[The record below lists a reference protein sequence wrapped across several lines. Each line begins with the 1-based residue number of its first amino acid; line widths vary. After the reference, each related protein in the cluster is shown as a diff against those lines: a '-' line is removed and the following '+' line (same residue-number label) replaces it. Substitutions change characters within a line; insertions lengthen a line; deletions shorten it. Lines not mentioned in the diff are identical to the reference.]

1 MKQLIELISEEV
13 KEAFN
18 KAGYNPDYGKTNL
31 SNRPD
36 LCEFQCNGAMAAAK
50 EYHKAPIAIAEDVV
64 TYLEG
69 NAMFSEVEAVKPG
82 FLNFKVAEEF
92 LGEYVGGMLKD
103 ERFGLE
109 KTNKPL
115 TIIIDY
121 GGPNVAKPLHVG
133 HLRSAV
139 IGESVK
145 RISRFMGHNVIGD
158 VHLGDWGLQMGLI
171 ITELKLRKPELVY
184 FDESYDGDYP
194 DDAPFTLAEL
204 EEIYPTASGKSK
216 EDDDYKEAALQA
228 TKELQAGRRGY
239 RALLNHILTISVTD
253 LKKNYEKLNV
263 SFDLWKGESD
273 AQEYIADMVQGMK
286 DKGLA
291 YESEGALVVDV
302 KEDTDKKEVPPC
314 MILKSDG
321 ASLYTTTD
329 LATLVWRV
337 NDYNPDRII
346 YVVDN
351 RQEMHFVQVFRCAKK
366 AGIVREDTSLEFLG
380 FGTMNGL
387 DGKPFKT
394 RDGGVMRLEYL
405 LNDTNEK
412 MYSKITD
419 NNNMSEDEAK
429 EVASIVSLAAIKY
442 GDLSNQASKDYIFD
456 IDKFTSSEGN
466 TGPYIL
472 YTIVRIKSILNK
484 YLEGLTIKSILNK
497 YAKEP
502 LYDLPDELH
511 INAPDNESSKKL
523 MLELVKFQNA
533 ILSAYDESAPHKI
546 CGFLYDVCN
555 AFNHFYHETKIL
567 SCEDEDKKKGYIA
580 LLYLT
585 KSVLECCIDLLGFYA
600 PDKM

>member
-64 TYLEG
+64 THLEG

-82 FLNFKVAEEF
+82 FLNFRIAEEF

-273 AQEYIADMVQGMK
+273 AQEYIVDMVQGMK

-351 RQEMHFVQVFRCAKK
+351 RQEMHFIQVFRCAKK

-412 MYSKITD
+412 MYSKIAD
-419 NNNMSEDEAK
+419 NNNMTEDEAK
-429 EVASIVSLAAIKY
+429 EVASIVSIAAIKY

-502 LYDLPDELH
+502 LYDLSDELH

-523 MLELVKFQNA
+523 MLELVKFQSA
-533 ILSAYDESAPHKI
+533 VKSAYEESAPHKI

-585 KSVLECCIDLLGFYA
+585 KSVLECCIDLLGFHA